1 MTGRTDRLDGRV
13 ALVTGAAGAI
23 GSEIARVLAESGATV
38 IRADREALAD
48 EAPADEAP
56 ADVAP
61 ADAALAD
68 VRFDVGDA
76 GAVANAV
83 DGVIAAHGRL
93 DVLVNAAGVFG
104 DMTRT
109 DRIDPGVWDHY
120 LKVDLSGP
128 FYVIR
133 AALPY
138 MIERRWGRI
147 VNVSSISS
155 LEGGYRQAH
164 YTAAKAGL
172 IGLTRSIALEF
183 ATANITCNAVLPGP
197 IATDKLGLVP
207 DDVLEAALASI
218 PARRMGAPSDIAAAV
233 AFLASPEAAYVNGI
247 SMPVDAGAMLLQFKF
262 ARTTRYDQTKDA

>member
-1 MTGRTDRLDGRV
+1 MTGRLADRV

-23 GSEIARVLAESGATV
+23 GSEIARVLAADGATV
-38 IRADREALAD
+38 VGADR
-48 EAPADEAP
+48 EAP
-56 ADVAP
+56 ADV
-61 ADAALAD
+61 L
-68 VRFDVGDA
+68 FDVADA
-76 GAVANAV
+76 GAVAVAV
-83 DGVIAAHGRL
+83 DEVVAAHGRL
-93 DVLVNAAGVFG
+93 DIVVNAAGIFG

-109 DRIDPGVWDHY
+109 DRIDPDVWDRY
-120 LKVDLSGP
+120 MKVDLSGP

-133 AALPY
+133 AALRH
-138 MIERRWGRI
+138 MVKQRWGRI

-197 IATDKLGLVP
+197 VATDKLGLVP
-207 DDVLEAALASI
+207 DDVLESALASI
-218 PARRMGAPSDIAAAV
+218 PARRMGTPLDIAAAV
-233 AFLASPEAAYVNGI
+233 CFLASPEAAYINGI

-262 ARTTRYDQTKDA
+262 AHTTRYDDLKDA